1 MDREQS
7 ALELQALDNPDCPIP
22 LTSLT
27 LLILMSGQALC
38 QLPAEGPSII
48 TTLAT
53 NQLEV

>member
-38 QLPAEGPSII
+38 ELPAEGPPSLLLWPQ
-48 TTLAT
+48 TS
-53 NQLEV
+53 